1 MTQIRKDTD
10 TPISNLKVIASNDSI
25 TYLYGVKNIF
35 CLNNRTQTLSP
46 IYYSDFNITI
56 NCVCCDSQGDFW
68 IATNRGL
75 LRYNRHNKSA
85 EKIETS
91 LFSEARTTVYDP
103 TDRIWIGARN
113 MLFAYSISDKRFT
126 IFDENDG
133 ALANEYMY
141 TNVPIS
147 QSGDIYQCGVNGLLR
162 ICKNYPFKDG
172 NIPTIKLMDIELNGA
187 TITNQVSATGKLTIP
202 YHYTS
207 LIIKLIRNEEDVF
220 RRRIYRFHISG
231 LARDIESYAPSLTLY
246 SLSPGH

>member
-25 TYLYGVKNIF
+25 TSLYGVKNIF

-46 IYYSDFNITI
+46 IYYSDFYITI

-113 MLFAYSISDKRFT
+113 MLF
-126 IFDENDG
+126 DG
-133 ALANEYMY
+133 AKGTVCE
-141 TNVPIS
+141 I
-147 QSGDIYQCGVNGLLR
+147 
-162 ICKNYPFKDG
+162 
-172 NIPTIKLMDIELNGA
+172 
-187 TITNQVSATGKLTIP
+187 
-202 YHYTS
+202 
-207 LIIKLIRNEEDVF
+207 
-220 RRRIYRFHISG
+220 
-231 LARDIESYAPSLTLY
+231 
-246 SLSPGH
+246 